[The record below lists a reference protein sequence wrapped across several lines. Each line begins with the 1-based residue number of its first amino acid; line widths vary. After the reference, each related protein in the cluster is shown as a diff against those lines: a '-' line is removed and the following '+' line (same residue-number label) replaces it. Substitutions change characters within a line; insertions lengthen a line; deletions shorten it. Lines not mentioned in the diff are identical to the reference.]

1 VSAPVPSEQAQRFFA
16 LLQEY
21 PPLLGEELHLHR
33 EAIRQLC
40 FATGGDPDEVASV
53 EDLEAGGVPS
63 RLYHP
68 AGGERDVLVYFH
80 GGGWIVQDLDT
91 FDTTMRRLANEAGC
105 AVLNVDYR
113 LAPEH
118 PYPAAVEDCWAAT
131 RWAVAQFDRV
141 AVGGDSAGGNLAA
154 AIAHR
159 ARDAGLPLVLQLLVY
174 PAVDAVGEIRLASD
188 WAERYRDFAGIEGYG
203 PATRDGGASA
213 FAVYIQDE
221 SRLGERDASPLRA
234 DSFEGLAAALI
245 VLAEHDILNDEA
257 REYARRLR
265 AAGVDAEVV
274 EYEGEI
280 HGFFQMLGLMEDA
293 GHAVARAGAALR
305 SAFGGRP
312 PGLDTP
318 QLVRSLEGRTM
329 WPH

>member
-1 VSAPVPSEQAQRFFA
+1 VSEAPRPSEQAQRFFD
-16 LLQEY
+16 LLKKY

-33 EAIRQLC
+33 ETIRQLC
-40 FATGGDPDEVASV
+40 FATAGEPDEVASV
-53 EDLEAGGVPS
+53 EDVDAGGVPS
-63 RLYHP
+63 RLYHS

-80 GGGWIVQDLDT
+80 GGGWVVQDLDT

-118 PYPAAVEDCWAAT
+118 RYPAAVEDCWAAT
-131 RWAVAQFDRV
+131 RWAAARFDQV

-174 PAVDAVGEIRLASD
+174 PAVDAVGEIRLTSD

-203 PATRDGGASA
+203 PGTRDGGAAA
-213 FAVYIQDE
+213 FAAYIPDE
-221 SRLGERDASPLRA
+221 SRLAERDASPLRA
-234 DSFEGLAAALI
+234 ESFAGLPSALI
-245 VLAEHDILNDEA
+245 ITAEHDILNDEA
-257 REYARRLR
+257 EEYARRLR
-265 AAGVDAEVV
+265 AAGVRAEVV
-274 EYEGEI
+274 EYEGQI

-293 GHAVARAGAALR
+293 GIAVARAGTALR
-305 SAFGGRP
+305 AAFG
-312 PGLDTP
+312 
-318 QLVRSLEGRTM
+318 EA
-329 WPH
+329 